1 MKKSNVIFAE
11 VHLGN
16 KEVVT
21 GYIKQ
26 GNNRIL
32 VYNSCALQVTVGSP
46 SHGSYEYKGHFCS
59 LTHWDLVAIGSGNYT
74 VTNVKHIPTDKPPLI
89 CLKEGTWW
97 HKFKDDRNVHLMEPH
112 QVEGQ
117 L

>member
-74 VTNVKHIPTDKPPLI
+74 VTNVKHIPTDKPPSYLSQ
-89 CLKEGTWW
+89 GG
-97 HKFKDDRNVHLMEPH
+97 NVVA
-112 QVEGQ
+112 QV
-117 L
+117 